1 MTADA
6 PEWVSLD
13 SDEEVVWVG
22 RPATATLYG
31 TIATG
36 VVLLPVGIGALILLA
51 APLSYLGIE
60 NTDYVVTTT
69 SLYVKKGILSTNI
82 ETVDLDRIQNT
93 EFNQSFWGD
102 RFGYG
107 KIAIS
112 TAGSSGSE
120 MTFRGIPDAKAVR
133 DRITELRSR
142 ASRGVD
148 GGDGEEGTE
157 GTTPASTAQIESL
170 IEEVRATRA
179 AFERVEERLADDPD
193 AGSDRADEATGDTAE

>member
-1 MTADA
+1 VTADA

-13 SDEEVVWVG
+13 PDEEVVWVG

-120 MTFRGIPDAKAVR
+120 MTFRGIPDAKTVR
-133 DRITELRSR
+133 DRITELRSHG
-142 ASRGVD
+142 SRGS
-148 GGDGEEGTE
+148 DGEDATE
-157 GTTPASTAQIESL
+157 GTTPASADQIATL

-179 AFERVEERLADDPD
+179 AFERVEERLADDPEVGSAR
-193 AGSDRADEATGDTAE
+193 AGEAGGDPAE